1 VFFGGLMTAA
11 IVLLVLGEG
20 WLASREY
27 FGWSGRMRGVGFG
40 ALMAVFVVA
49 GCREL
54 GGIARAKGLNPSVW
68 LMGTGAVMIVMQPF
82 WAPGK
87 SGILAAGA
95 VLMGAVMAG
104 SVAQAKRQGTEKTL
118 ANLGALC
125 FGMVYL
131 GFGGWFIVALRLLG
145 EQAAG
150 VWGQTR
156 VVLLFLACVKCSDI
170 GAYFT
175 GRYLG
180 RHKLVPSISPGKTWE
195 GFVGGVAVAVIV
207 ASIFAV
213 FFDIISYWEI
223 ILFGILMAI
232 SGQLGDLLES
242 MLKRDAGSKDSAK
255 LVPEFGGILD
265 IIDSP
270 IVAAPIGYFLL
281 NLYGIL

>member
-1 VFFGGLMTAA
+1 MFFGSIMTAA

-20 WLASREY
+20 WLVCKGY
-27 FGWSGRMRGVGFG
+27 FGSGGQMRGVGFG
-40 ALMAVFVVA
+40 TLMAVFVVA

-54 GGIARAKGLNPSVW
+54 VAIARAKGLNPSGW
-68 LMGTGAVMIVMQPF
+68 LMGAGAVMIVMQPF
-82 WAPGK
+82 WTPGK
-87 SGILAAGA
+87 WGILAAGA

-104 SVAQAKRQGTEKTL
+104 GVVQAKRQGTEKTL
-118 ANLGALC
+118 GNLGSLC
-125 FGMVYL
+125 LGMVYL
-131 GFGGWFIVALRLLG
+131 GFGGWFIVGLRLLG
-145 EQAAG
+145 EQQAG

-175 GRYLG
+175 GRFLG
-180 RHKLVPSISPGKTWE
+180 RHKMVPSISPGKTWE
-195 GFVGGVAVAVIV
+195 GFGGGIGLAVIA
-207 ASIFAV
+207 ASIFAG
-213 FFDIISYWEI
+213 FFDIINYWET
-223 ILFGILMAI
+223 ILFGIVMAV

-270 IVAAPIGYFLL
+270 IIAAPIAYFLL
-281 NLYGIL
+281 NLYGNL